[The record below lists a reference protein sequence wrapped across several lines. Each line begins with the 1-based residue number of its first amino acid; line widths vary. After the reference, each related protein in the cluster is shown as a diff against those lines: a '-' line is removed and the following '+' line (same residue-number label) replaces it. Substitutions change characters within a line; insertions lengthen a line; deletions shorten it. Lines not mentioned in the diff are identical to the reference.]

1 MQPNNPNHNPTP
13 DLSSLYEK
21 YKNNPYILNRLQ
33 IYLTNLPNILEAENK
48 KYEERILRINDL
60 TIEHDNFHKVF
71 LSKHQYYYMPYN
83 NLYYEYDGKTYR
95 IVKDDDIHHNLLSTI
110 TDEGKLI
117 TWKHKTKQNI
127 IRTIKERNL
136 FKSLPETYTIQNVL
150 SFLNTIFETKTESKY
165 FLTVIGDC
173 ILKKTVSISGNETHT
188 QTQIQI
194 NGLMFHVNSNL
205 KKLISFIDS
214 IAYITTGNSIMNNF
228 ISKYHDSHDV
238 TSYRLIKTNDNVI
251 SGEIIKD
258 ILNKIGLDLLC
269 VATHYSERYTN
280 SDKFLNTKAED
291 NIRKYAMFFLINN
304 LDKIIGDFV
313 SQYIEQVTNLDGQTQ
328 QQLETIVSTISQATQ
343 PIQPIQPSQVNRL
356 TNLSWKNMHYIWKL
370 YLSNNKIP
378 NMIYVNNLKS
388 ILKNKLQYNEDGSDI
403 IFINVTSKFLPNVSN
418 FLSFWEKHITISCD
432 TIFDEEYEIDELYTL
447 YKLSNKDKDKEKEK
461 EKNVNINISDKEIIK
476 IIRHYF
482 SPSVEIID
490 NKYITNIKCNLWSKY
505 DDIIDFLKN
514 YQMQKK
520 ITTNNTNNTN
530 NELISFDEL
539 YKNYNSFYNAK
550 IVVDKLFYPIVSKNF
565 FEKFLQYFLSDYIK
579 FEKFIS
585 SEWCIQ

>member
-1 MQPNNPNHNPTP
+1 MQENIQTHTQFLNP

-33 IYLTNLPNILEAENK
+33 SYLTNLPNMLESENK
-48 KYEERILRINDL
+48 KYEERILRMNEL
-60 TIEHDNFHKVF
+60 TMEHDNFHKVF

-83 NLYYEYDGKTYR
+83 NLYYEYDGKTYK
-95 IVKDDDIHHNLLSTI
+95 IVKDDDIHHHLLSTI

-150 SFLNTIFETKTESKY
+150 GFLNTIFETKTESKY
-165 FLTVIGDC
+165 FLSVIGDC
-173 ILKKTVSISGNETHT
+173 ILKKTNNEMQTNAQTHINA
-188 QTQIQI
+188 QT
-194 NGLMFHVNSNL
+194 NTLMFHVNSNV

-228 ISKYHDSHDV
+228 ISKYHDSHEL
-238 TSYRLIKTNDNVI
+238 TLYRLIKTNDNTI
-251 SGEIIKD
+251 SSEIIKD
-258 ILNKIGLDLLC
+258 VLNKIGIDFLC

-280 SDKFLNTKAED
+280 SDNYLNTKAED
-291 NIRKYAMFFLINN
+291 NIRKYAMYFSMNN

-313 SQYIEQVTNLDGQTQ
+313 SQYIEPVAPAAQSS
-328 QQLETIVSTISQATQ
+328 QLNTGSVSTSTSIS
-343 PIQPIQPSQVNRL
+343 S
-356 TNLSWKNMHYIWKL
+356 LSWKNMHYIWKL

-378 NMIYVNNLKS
+378 NMVYANNLKVL
-388 ILKNKLQYNEDGSDI
+388 LKSRLPYNEDGADI
-403 IFINVTSKFLPNVSN
+403 IFTNVTSKFLPNVSN

-432 TIFDEEYEIDELYTL
+432 TDFDEEYEIDELSTL
-447 YKLSNKDKDKEKEK
+447 YKLSNKEKEKEKEK
-461 EKNVNINISDKEIIK
+461 EKNVNVNMSDKEIIK

-482 SPSVEIID
+482 SPNVEVID
-490 NKYITNIKCNLWSKY
+490 NKYITNIRCNLWSKY
-505 DDIIDFLKN
+505 DDIIDFLKI
-514 YQMQKK
+514 YK
-520 ITTNNTNNTN
+520 IQTQQNANNNAN
-530 NELISFDEL
+530 NELISFDDL

-550 IVVDKLFYPIVSKNF
+550 IVVDKTVNPIVSKHF
-565 FEKFLQYFLSDYIK
+565 FEKFLQYFLSNYVK

-585 SEWCIQ
+585 SEWCAQ